1 MREYATAEKSSYDT
15 TDIRSTPFRLG
26 SHHKLRIHNI
36 PIVPFRPPQSPTDRI
51 LPHPPSSPHHPHHQ
65 TLYIL
70 DCSFNPAHNPHTS
83 TLPTSALKFAHLFH
97 LVQPLSLFKDAECR
111 RDWGGDTRDYQWT
124 RQRNICTILSPKKS
138 LPRPQHLPYF
148 CCCSPPPHNNKPS
161 QRNSISNF

>member
-1 MREYATAEKSSYDT
+1 MRQQRKSNLHMTQRTYGVRHSGWAHIISYGYT
-15 TDIRSTPFRLG
+15 ISQSF
-26 SHHKLRIHNI
+26 LR
-36 PIVPFRPPQSPTDRI
+36 PQSPTDRI

-83 TLPTSALKFAHLFH
+83 TLPTSALKSAHLFH